1 MTSFD
6 LFIPSLNEKKFFAP
20 LFQSHKDYVFQEIKT
35 IYKKYCVRA
44 SNYIKFC

>member
-20 LFQSHKDYVFQEIKT
+20 LFQSHKDYIFQEIK
-35 IYKKYCVRA
+35 
-44 SNYIKFC
+44 KFIRNIAWELQII